1 MNNTSFLFR
10 RGELCGKGRRS
21 SLLIAALIHISEN
34 KPTEKKSIWSLIRS
48 SNKIILFA
56 WFILAGVPMYAQFSG
71 GSGTIADPYLIANF
85 TDLVTISS
93 SSTYWDK
100 HFKQTA
106 NIDASTSSTLNSGEG
121 FLPIAN
127 RK

>member
-1 MNNTSFLFR
+1 
-10 RGELCGKGRRS
+10 
-21 SLLIAALIHISEN
+21 
-34 KPTEKKSIWSLIRS
+34 
-48 SNKIILFA
+48 
-56 WFILAGVPMYAQFSG
+56 MYAQFSG

-127 RK
+127 PTTTFTGTYFGQNYEITDLVVNRSSTISVGLFSEVSGATIKDLKLVRAKITGSD